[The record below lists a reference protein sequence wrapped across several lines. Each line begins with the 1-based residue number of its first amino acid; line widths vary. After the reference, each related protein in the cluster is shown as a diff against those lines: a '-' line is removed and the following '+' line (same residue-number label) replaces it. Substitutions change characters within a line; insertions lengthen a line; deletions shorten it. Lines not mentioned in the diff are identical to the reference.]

1 MELGL
6 AIGLAVAIAAVVIF
20 KALAKRS
27 ALQGRTPLRIE
38 DIYGSVKDEVSFE
51 VFSQVWSVIGKAYSI
66 DPQLLR
72 PTDTFLTL
80 GKMDSWT
87 LGKGEDDVEKWLKER
102 GIGLPPQQQTVIEF
116 ARWVQSSLAAS
127 ATR

>member
-1 MELGL
+1 MGLWLG
-6 AIGLAVAIAAVVIF
+6 IGLAVAIAAVVIF

-27 ALQGRTPLRIE
+27 VLQGRTPLALE
-38 DIYGSVKDEVSFE
+38 DIYGSVKDQVSFE
-51 VFSQVWSVIGKAYSI
+51 IFSEVWSVLGKAYSI

-72 PTDTFLTL
+72 PTDTFLAL

-87 LGKGEDDVEKWLKER
+87 LGKGEDDVGKWLKER
-102 GIGLPPQQQTVIEF
+102 GVGTPPQQQTVLEF